1 MCAMR
6 LSGSIFLPFAAATFA
21 GFLLAGCSTTADSSA
36 TTASTSLADSGPA
49 PTQLPQTQLPP
60 TQPAPTQVAAA
71 SPPARTGFFSGLF
84 GPKDP
89 NAGVITLPDGNI
101 ITPDMLLKQ
110 GYCPP
115 VQIRAG
121 TESFIVYERQH
132 EDDPA
137 YARFQASLGKTAREC
152 HPTPAGDGLTVK
164 LGVTGRLIAGPK
176 GGQGTASL
184 PLRVAVVKQHGG
196 TVLFTKAYKVPVTVR
211 APQYFGDFAQVIDD
225 IAFKVG
231 PDDRDL
237 VIYVGYDEGKPK
249 PKTPPDLGY

>member
-1 MCAMR
+1 MR
-6 LSGSIFLPFAAATFA
+6 P
-21 GFLLAGCSTTADSSA
+21 
-36 TTASTSLADSGPA
+36 TSE
-49 PTQLPQTQLPP
+49 
-60 TQPAPTQVAAA
+60 QPARKPIRVAAIALIVALPGLAACA
-71 SPPARTGFFSGLF
+71 SSSGDTGGAGGIAGFFSG
-84 GPKDP
+84 GAPSSSNISYP
-89 NAGVITLPDGNI
+89 PDYFI
-101 ITPDMLLKQ
+101 DK

-121 TESFIVYERQH
+121 TESFMVYERQH

-137 YARFQASLGKTAREC
+137 YVRFQASLGQTAREC
-152 HPTPAGDGLTVK
+152 HPTAAGDGLTVK

>member
-1 MCAMR
+1 MR
-6 LSGSIFLPFAAATFA
+6 LSGSIFLPFVAATFA

-36 TTASTSLADSGPA
+36 TTASTSLAEPGSA
-49 PTQLPQTQLPP
+49 PTP
-60 TQPAPTQVAAA
+60 VAATT
-71 SPPARTGFFSGLF
+71 PAKTGFFSGLF

-89 NAGVITLPDGNI
+89 NAGVITLPDGNT

-121 TESFIVYERQH
+121 TESFMVYERQH

-137 YARFQASLGKTAREC
+137 YVRFQASLGQTAREC
-152 HPTPAGDGLTVK
+152 HPTAAGDGLTVK

>member
-6 LSGSIFLPFAAATFA
+6 LSGSIFLPFVAATFA
-21 GFLLAGCSTTADSSA
+21 GFLLAGCSTTAGSSA
-36 TTASTSLADSGPA
+36 TAVSATAPVTAPAATLAA
-49 PTQLPQTQLPP
+49 A
-60 TQPAPTQVAAA
+60 QPAP
-71 SPPARTGFFSGLF
+71 PPAKTGFFSGLF

-89 NAGVITLPDGNI
+89 NAGVITLPGGEQ

-121 TESFIVYERQH
+121 TESFMVYERQH

-137 YARFQASLGKTAREC
+137 YVRFQASLGETAREC
-152 HPTPAGDGLTVK
+152 HPTAAGDGLTVK

-249 PKTPPDLGY
+249 PKTPPPLGY